1 MPKAYLKYYTKKGG
15 IIRQSVTAD
24 DEENHKLRTI
34 VLGADFQDTTLL
46 QCDILYMH
54 HGCLRHLIPYAGTNG
69 NQSPMH
75 TGVRYE
81 TLSTC
86 TRTVVHVAADL
97 YRNTVHYDDCSTN
110 AHAVAIFLY
119 LLQRF
124 ICLTV

>member
-1 MPKAYLKYYTKKGG
+1 MPKAYLKYYAKKGG
-15 IIRQSVTAD
+15 IIRQSVTTD

-54 HGCLRHLIPYAGTNG
+54 HGCLRHLIPNAGTNG

-81 TLSTC
+81 TRGTC
-86 TRTVVHVAADL
+86 TVVLSYMWQLISTGTL
-97 YRNTVHYDDCSTN
+97 YIMMIVVQMHMQ
-110 AHAVAIFLY
+110 L
-119 LLQRF
+119 RF
-124 ICLTV
+124 SFTYYNVVFA